1 MAYIAV
7 GLMFLN
13 TSAGNDMK
21 AMIFAAGLGTRL
33 KPFTDH
39 SPKAL
44 AEVNGRSLLEHNIRY
59 LQRFGIYDVII
70 NVHHFAQMVKD
81 TLSDNSGFGSNVSV
95 SDEQEALLETGG
107 GLLKAIN
114 FFDGQSDYVVMN
126 VDILTS
132 LDLGKMIDHHRS
144 TNSLATLAVMN
155 RESSRQLLFNN
166 EMNLCG
172 WVNNGTGEQRISRH
186 NEDCTKFSFSG
197 VQVVSADLM
206 NNLPFAG
213 KFSMI
218 DVYLHKA
225 QSGIIKGFDHTGN
238 LFIDVGKPGSVEQAE
253 YLFS

>member
-1 MAYIAV
+1 
-7 GLMFLN
+7 
-13 TSAGNDMK
+13 MK

-70 NVHHFAQMVKD
+70 NVHHFASMVVDKLKD
-81 TLSDNSGFGSNVSV
+81 NDGFGSNVFL

-107 GLLKAIN
+107 GLMKALN
-114 FFDGQSDYVVMN
+114 FFEGESDYVVMN

-132 LDLGKMIDHHRS
+132 LDLGKMIEQHHK
-144 TNSLATLAVMN
+144 TGGMATLAVMN
-155 RESSRQLLFNN
+155 RESSRQLLFNE
-166 EMNLCG
+166 EMILCG
-172 WVNNGTGEQRISRH
+172 WVNNGTGEERISRADH
-186 NEDCTKFSFSG
+186 PTSKFSFSG
-197 VQVVSADLM
+197 VQVVSGNLM
-206 NNLPFAG
+206 MNIPFSG

-218 DVYLHKA
+218 DVYLHQAK
-225 QSGIIKGFDHTGN
+225 SHVIKGFDHTGN
-238 LFIDVGKPGSVEQAE
+238 LFIDVGKPGSIEQAE